1 VLRNLKAVHA
11 QSNRHQRALAAVER
25 ILLIDPEAHDERRD
39 RGVLLAQL
47 GRYSEAI
54 TELRTYLARP
64 VPDEE
69 QVREQL
75 KKIWAQLAML
85 N

>member
-1 VLRNLKAVHA
+1 
-11 QSNRHQRALAAVER
+11 
-25 ILLIDPEAHDERRD
+25 
-39 RGVLLAQL
+39 VLLAQL

-54 TELRTYLARP
+54 KELRTYLARP

-75 KKIWAQLAML
+75 KKVRAQLAML